1 MQRFCYEGAGSP
13 TISLSTLGDTEGE
26 SEAGDNFEC
35 VNQMGEKFKKLAR
48 IYGQTH
54 SVTFSPHDEVIG
66 E

>member
-1 MQRFCYEGAGSP
+1 MQRFYYEGAGSP

-26 SEAGDNFEC
+26 SEADDNYDY
-35 VNQMGEKFKKLAR
+35 VNQMGDKFKKLAR
-48 IYGQTH
+48 ICGQTP